1 MTLAL
6 HSFCIVADD
15 LSGAA
20 DCAAAFVPVA
30 GPVPLDLGP
39 AEAASRMAVDTDSRA
54 LKDADAIATTTR
66 TFEQIARSGLA
77 HDLVYKKI
85 DSTLRGHVGAELN
98 AALRA
103 VPQFIGAVVAPSFP
117 QQGRTLAGGKV
128 RIHGQAP
135 DAAGHSADLMGML
148 EAAALRPALLSPR
161 GDDPARLAR
170 RIRDALEDGA
180 RTVVVDAADGR
191 DLAQLASALCSPE
204 LARVLVAGSAGLA
217 RALAAHVEPGSTQA
231 SAPEPA
237 AARATGPV
245 VAVVGSFSK
254 ASAAQVLQVEQCGDA
269 QVIRLAAG
277 QWLDE
282 RHSSLRRDAF
292 DRAREILRS
301 GRNLLVAIGGE
312 VVQPFSP
319 SLVRAMARV
328 AAPLLQQAGTCVL
341 TGGDTARAMFTEL
354 VVDRLDVCGEFEPGI
369 SLVRAAAWPATGF
382 VLKAGGFGDALAMRR
397 IIQHFGPHGLQPTAR
412 QRAPT

>member
-30 GPVPLDLGP
+30 GPVPLFLGSV
-39 AEAASRMAVDTDSRA
+39 EAASRMAVDTDSRA
-54 LKDADAIATTTR
+54 MGEADATAATTR
-66 TFEQIARSGLA
+66 TFEQVARSGLA

-103 VPQFIGAVVAPSFP
+103 VPQFTGAVVAPSFP

-135 DAAGHSADLMGML
+135 DAAGHCADLMSML
-148 EAAALRPALLSPR
+148 ESAALRPALLSPR
-161 GDDPARLAR
+161 GEGPDRLAR
-170 RIRDALEDGA
+170 RIRDALEGGA
-180 RTVVVDAADGR
+180 HAVAVDAADGH
-191 DLAQLASALCSPE
+191 DLAQLASALRSPE
-204 LARVLVAGSAGLA
+204 MTRVLVAGSAGLA
-217 RALAAHVEPGSTQA
+217 RALAAHVESGLTQSCA
-231 SAPEPA
+231 QEQA

-254 ASAAQVLQVEQCGDA
+254 ASAAQVLEVEQSGDA
-269 QVIRLAAG
+269 QVIRLDAE
-277 QWLDE
+277 QWRDE

-292 DRAREILRS
+292 DRAGEILSS
-301 GRNLLVAIGGE
+301 GRNLLIAVGGE
-312 VVQPFSP
+312 VVQPFSR
-319 SLVRAMARV
+319 SLVRAMARA

-341 TGGDTARAMFTEL
+341 TGGDTARAMFNEL
-354 VVDRLDVCGEFEPGI
+354 GVDRLDVCGEFEPGI
-369 SLVRAAAWPATGF
+369 SLVRAGVLPATGF